1 MTKRAFLTAVLRAA
15 TEARDRYRVPI
26 VAAVVAAQAALESA
40 WGQSELAREANNLF
54 GVKAGKSWDGP
65 TYTLPTREFDPERGW
80 HTVVVAFR
88 AYGDWIEC
96 IRDYG
101 DIIAT
106 RSWFRDAKEAAIRGD
121 VEGFVNG
128 LLARPGREPGW
139 ATDPAYKDKIL
150 DIARRYGLLDGPQR
164 LLVDRL
170 YLNGA
175 EVEPIAVSLAE
186 TDTAGVK
193 LYITW
198 RLKDRPNLLGRLRL
212 AWQVFRAVGGKR

>member
-1 MTKRAFLTAVLRAA
+1 MTKRAFLAAILRAA
-15 TEARDRYRVPI
+15 TEARGRYRVPI
-26 VAAVVAAQAALESA
+26 VPAVVAAQAALESA
-40 WGQSELAREANNLF
+40 WGMSELAREANNLF

-65 TYTLPTREFDPERGW
+65 TYTLPTREFDPEHGW
-80 HTVVVAFR
+80 WTVPAAFR

-106 RSWFRDAKEAAIRGD
+106 RPWFRDAREAAIRGNA
-121 VEGFVNG
+121 EGFVNG

-139 ATDPAYKDKIL
+139 ATDPAYKDKVL

-164 LLVDRL
+164 LMIDHL

-175 EVEPIAVSLAE
+175 EVEPVAVSIAE
-186 TDTAGVK
+186 TKTAGVK
-193 LYITW
+193 LYVTW
-198 RLKDRPNLLGRLRL
+198 RLLDRPNLLRRLWL
-212 AWQVFRAVGGKR
+212 AWQVFRAVGGKQ